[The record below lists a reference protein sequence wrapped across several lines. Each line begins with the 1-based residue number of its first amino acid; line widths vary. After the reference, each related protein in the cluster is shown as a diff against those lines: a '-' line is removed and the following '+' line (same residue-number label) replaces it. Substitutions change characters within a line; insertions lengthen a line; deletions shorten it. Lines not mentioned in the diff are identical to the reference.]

1 MKRKILLSLSVV
13 ILASS
18 LMAANMKVAILDFAK
33 KDRNSDYVVKSMM
46 SRDLERV
53 FKDAE
58 SMELIDLKD
67 SQKLAEK
74 SGYTNLFYA
83 YIADI
88 KAMGTELEADIVV
101 WGEVQESPSGLY
113 RVTAKILSMK
123 SLEVV
128 QISFDV
134 EKSSKPR
141 REKLS
146 ENLLTKIKEF
156 STGEVSKL
164 FGIATQQFN
173 SKNFPEAERAFLSLL
188 EIDPENVD
196 ANFYLGLI
204 KFNAQDFGQ
213 AVQYYNSGLELD
225 PENVDLLNFVSKAYE
240 RMGDV
245 DSAADALR
253 RINDIEPDKEILLRI
268 GDLYADVEY
277 YEQAAEAYNEA
288 LELDPEF
295 GEAYMQLAQLYYD
308 QDFYDAAIEP
318 FEAAVRAFPDDE
330 DLQRNLAR
338 CYDRTGKID
347 SAIAQYKSIIAEQP
361 ENVRAYLNLTNA
373 YLATEQFDLALETAS
388 QLLEMDPDDTNA
400 LILLANAHNSLKNYQ
415 KAREAA
421 EAVIKIDA
429 EKYQPY
435 RIISDL
441 SFERGYDKYEEF
453 LELEEKA
460 KTVYGEEADRL
471 VDERD
476 RVKQVAYEFFEVS
489 KEYLNMAKTKSS
501 NNSEIRYINSRMETL
516 NQLLKA
522 TEKDFF

>member
-46 SRDLERV
+46 RRDLKQV

-58 SMELIDLKD
+58 SLELIDLKD
-67 SQKLAEK
+67 SQELAEK

-83 YIADI
+83 DISDI
-88 KAMGTELEADIVV
+88 KAMGTELGAAVVV
-101 WGEVQESPSGLY
+101 WGEVQERPSGLY
-113 RVTAKILSMK
+113 RITSKILSMK
-123 SLEVV
+123 SSEVV

-141 REKLS
+141 REKLA
-146 ENLLTKIKEF
+146 ENLVTKIQEF
-156 STGEVSKL
+156 SSGEVSKL
-164 FGIATQQFN
+164 FGIATQYYN
-173 SKNFPEAERAFLSLL
+173 SRNYPEAERTFLSLL
-188 EIDPENVD
+188 ELDPTYVD
-196 ANFYLGLI
+196 AYFYLGLI
-204 KFNAQDFGQ
+204 KFNAQDFAQ
-213 AVQYYNSGLELD
+213 AVMYYNSGLELE

-240 RMGDV
+240 RMGNV

-253 RINDIEPDKEILLRI
+253 KINDVEPDKEILLRI
-268 GDLYADVEY
+268 GDMYADVEY

-295 GEAYMQLAQLYYD
+295 AEAYMQLAQLYYD

-441 SFERGYDKYEEF
+441 SFERGYAKYEEF

-476 RVKQVAYEFFEVS
+476 RVKQVAYEFFEDS
-489 KEYLNMAKTKSS
+489 KEYLNKAKAKTSS
-501 NNSEIRYINSRMETL
+501 NSEIRYINSRMETL